1 MKEEKE
7 IYKRKIALLGSTG
20 SIGTQALDVIAAH
33 PDLFEA
39 YALTANNNV
48 SLLVE
53 QAKRFHPEVVVI
65 ANEAHYEE
73 VQAALSDLPI
83 KVYTG
88 AESLCQIVED
98 DHVDIVLAAMVGFA
112 GLRPTVS
119 AIKAGKAIALAN
131 KETLVVAGELIT
143 RLAQEHRVPLL
154 PVDSEHSAIFQCLEP
169 GNAIEKILLTASG
182 GPFRHCSKEE
192 LAKVTK
198 GQALA
203 HPTWH
208 MGAKVTID
216 SATMMNKGFE
226 VIEARWLFGVRPE
239 QIKVVVHPQSIIHS
253 MVQFAD
259 GAVKAQLGMPDMRL
273 PIQYAFGYPRRLS
286 ADFPRI
292 DFSSLGSLTFER
304 PDLERFPCLGLAY
317 EALRRGG
324 NSPCVMNAAN
334 EVANRAFIEE
344 RIRFPL
350 IYEIIAETMA
360 SIPFEKDCSLDTYI
374 ATDEE
379 ARRLAAT
386 LL

>member
-1 MKEEKE
+1 MNET
-7 IYKRKIALLGSTG
+7 YKRKIALLGSTG

-39 YALTANNNV
+39 YALTAHNNV

-53 QAKRFHPEVVVI
+53 QARRFHPEVVVI

-73 VQAALSDLPI
+73 VQTALSDLPI

-239 QIKVVVHPQSIIHS
+239 QIEVVVHPQSIIHS

-292 DFSSLGSLTFER
+292 AFSSLGSLTFEQ

-344 RIRFPL
+344 RIRFPR
-350 IYEIIAETMA
+350 IYEIIAETMV

-374 ATDEE
+374 STDEE

-386 LL
+386 FL